1 MSNRNITTASKY
13 LRKELDKL
21 QKELELW
28 ELKKSV
34 AHENAAKTTARIQ
47 ELEEQINTVEGKTTA
62 FASL

>member
-1 MSNRNITTASKY
+1 MSRNITSASKY
-13 LRKELDKL
+13 LHKEIDKL

-34 AHENAAKTTARIQ
+34 AHENAINTASKIKG
-47 ELEEQINTVEGKTTA
+47 LSEQIDMIEGKTTA